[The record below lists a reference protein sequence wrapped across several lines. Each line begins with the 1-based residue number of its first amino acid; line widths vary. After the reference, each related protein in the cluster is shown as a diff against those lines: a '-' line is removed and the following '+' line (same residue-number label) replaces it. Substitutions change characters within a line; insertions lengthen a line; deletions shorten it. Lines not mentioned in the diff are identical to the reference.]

1 MSRPPEWIIPSR
13 RRPLNRSQGRPL
25 LRPVLAALALGA
37 ALACGGGGGGDAPVA
52 QAAQPGGGAPP
63 AAPSGGGSPSAP
75 APVAPISSRGTPV
88 GGGGAAPAAAGSIA
102 WDLPA
107 GWQEETPSSGM
118 RMAQASI
125 PGPGGPAQLVV
136 FFFGP
141 GGGGGG
147 ETNLDRWVGQM
158 EVAPGTEP
166 TRESFDAHGYRVTLL
181 DVAGTLQPSGMG
193 MGPSTPQPDSR
204 MLAAVVEGPG
214 GPWFFKAT
222 GPDTTLSP
230 ARDAFRAMLAGVR
243 AAG

>member
-1 MSRPPEWIIPSR
+1 MPRRPDRTASRRPLDPR
-13 RRPLNRSQGRPL
+13 RRPPL
-25 LRPVLAALALGA
+25 RLAVLAVFALGA
-37 ALACGGGGGGDAPVA
+37 ALACGGGGAPPAPAA
-52 QAAQPGGGAPP
+52 QAGGAP
-63 AAPSGGGSPSAP
+63 AAAGGGGEASSHPAP

-88 GGGGAAPAAAGSIA
+88 GAGAGVPPATAGGSIA

-141 GGGGGG
+141 GGGGGV
-147 ETNLDRWVGQM
+147 EANLDRWVGQM

-166 TRESFDAHGYRVTLL
+166 VRETFDAGGYRVTML

-193 MGPSTPQPDSR
+193 MGPSAPQPGSR

-222 GPDTTLSP
+222 GPDATLGP
-230 ARDAFRAMLAGVR
+230 ARDAFRSMLAGVR
-243 AAG
+243 AEG